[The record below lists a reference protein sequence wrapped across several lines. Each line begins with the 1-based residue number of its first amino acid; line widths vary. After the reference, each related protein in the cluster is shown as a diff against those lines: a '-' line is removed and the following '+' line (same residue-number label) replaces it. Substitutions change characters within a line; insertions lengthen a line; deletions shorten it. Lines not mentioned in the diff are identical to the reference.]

1 MPRPLMKSAFNKK
14 RKNILNPLLVSLHVA
29 TIQLSVV
36 FTFPMGG
43 DIISPKAYLNFLVLG
58 CYIFCRFFEEGM

>member
-1 MPRPLMKSAFNKK
+1 MKSALNKK
-14 RKNILNPLLVSLHVA
+14 RKNKLSPLLVSFHVA
-29 TIQLSVV
+29 TMQLSVV
-36 FTFPMGG
+36 CTFLMGG